1 MERSIILRVMGMDL
15 NKRIMNRLSLLFF
28 LILFSMLLSC
38 TGNKAY
44 DQQLSKADSIMDIA
58 DDSAQIA
65 IKMLDA
71 LKPEWSKFTKA
82 QRMRYDLLYHKAMN
96 KAYIDFTSDST
107 MLAVVDYY
115 EHHGTANDRMLAY
128 YILGCVYRDMHEAP
142 MALEYYNKATEQ
154 ADTAAQDCDYA
165 TLCRVYSQMG
175 VLFSK
180 QYLPYQELFSFEK
193 ATHYAYKAHDT
204 LNAIRY
210 YYNKTGA
217 YTYLDNEDSAIIVN
231 TRAAELFRKHG
242 YDRAADIA
250 FGCNYVYYLKRNNI
264 DKAKKAF
271 EAYNRANFVGNQN
284 YEDSY
289 AFLLY
294 EKGLFFLQTN
304 QLDSAYCKLNESLK
318 FSKSFS
324 NKAIITKTLA
334 QYYLKSNNP
343 ILAAKYAMKST
354 EYNDSDLVR
363 VRKTQ
368 LHQLQAMYDY
378 SRNKRL
384 AMVAEQKSEKRIM
397 VIYVVILCSIILF
410 CLSIFIYKLQMNKK
424 NHRISLIQQ
433 LYNDSLLKL
442 QSNQRELQRVKDLN
456 ELEVIQQKE
465 EVIMNLKNTIK
476 DIREKFSGSLLTD
489 TDIILQNSAI
499 FRKIQFI
506 TLHPKEKLSNEDWIE
521 LSDLIEQLIPSFPQ
535 MLKNRLT
542 EKEYHIC
549 LLIRLHISP
558 SSISNLVGL
567 SNSGVSLSRKRML
580 EKVCG
585 KDGTAKDFDK
595 FILSLYLKENT
606 VKF

>member
-1 MERSIILRVMGMDL
+1 MMERSFILRVMSMDL

-28 LILFSMLLSC
+28 LILLSMLLSC

-115 EHHGTANDRMLAY
+115 EHHGTANDKMLAY

-595 FILSLYLKENT
+595 FILSL
-606 VKF
+606 V

>member
-1 MERSIILRVMGMDL
+1 
-15 NKRIMNRLSLLFF
+15 MNRLSLLFF

-115 EHHGTANDRMLAY
+115 EHHGTANDKMLAY

-521 LSDLIEQLIPSFPQ
+521 LSDFIEQLIPSFPQ

-595 FILSLYLKENT
+595 FILSL
-606 VKF
+606 V

>member
-1 MERSIILRVMGMDL
+1 MERSIIF
-15 NKRIMNRLSLLFF
+15 ILL
-28 LILFSMLLSC
+28 SMLLSC
-38 TGNKAY
+38 TGNKVY
-44 DQQLSKADSIMDIA
+44 DHQLSKADSIMDIA

-115 EHHGTANDRMLAY
+115 EHHGTANDKMLAY
-128 YILGCVYRDMHEAP
+128 YILGCVYRDMHETP

-154 ADTAAQDCDYA
+154 ADTTAQDCDYA

-242 YDRAADIA
+242 YDRDADIA

-271 EAYNRANFVGNQN
+271 EAYNRVNFAGNQN

-324 NKAIITKTLA
+324 NKAITTKTLA

-506 TLHPKEKLSNEDWIE
+506 ILHPKEKLSNEDWIE

-595 FILSLYLKENT
+595 FILSL
-606 VKF
+606 V

>member
-1 MERSIILRVMGMDL
+1 MMERSIILRVMSMDL

-28 LILFSMLLSC
+28 LILLSMLLSC

-58 DDSAQIA
+58 DDSAQIT

-115 EHHGTANDRMLAY
+115 EHHGTANDKMLAY

-154 ADTAAQDCDYA
+154 ADTTAQDCDYA

-242 YDRAADIA
+242 YDRDADIA

-271 EAYNRANFVGNQN
+271 EAYNRVNFAGNQN

-324 NKAIITKTLA
+324 NKAITTKTLA

-506 TLHPKEKLSNEDWIE
+506 ILHPKEKLSNEDWIE

-595 FILSLYLKENT
+595 FILSL
-606 VKF
+606 V

>member
-1 MERSIILRVMGMDL
+1 
-15 NKRIMNRLSLLFF
+15 
-28 LILFSMLLSC
+28 MLLSC

-115 EHHGTANDRMLAY
+115 EHHGTANDKMLAY

-318 FSKSFS
+318 LSKSFS

-585 KDGTAKDFDK
+585 KDGTPKDFDK
-595 FILSLYLKENT
+595 FILSL
-606 VKF
+606 V

>member
-115 EHHGTANDRMLAY
+115 EHHGTANDKMLAY

-271 EAYNRANFVGNQN
+271 EAYNRANFAGNQN

-294 EKGLFFLQTN
+294 EKGLFFLQIN

-318 FSKSFS
+318 LSKSFS
-324 NKAIITKTLA
+324 NKAITTKTLA

-368 LHQLQAMYDY
+368 LHQIQAMYDY

-442 QSNQRELQRVKDLN
+442 QSNQIELQRVKDLN

-476 DIREKFSGSLLTD
+476 DIREKFSGSLLSD

-521 LSDLIEQLIPSFPQ
+521 LSDFIEQLIPSFPQ
-535 MLKNRLT
+535 ILKNRLT

-580 EKVCG
+580 EKVSG

-595 FILSLYLKENT
+595 FILSLS
-606 VKF
+606 

>member
-242 YDRAADIA
+242 YDRDADIA

-271 EAYNRANFVGNQN
+271 EAYNRVNFAGNQN

-294 EKGLFFLQTN
+294 EKGSFFLQTN

-318 FSKSFS
+318 LSKSFS
-324 NKAIITKTLA
+324 NKAITTKTLA
-334 QYYLKSNNP
+334 QYYLKRNNP
-343 ILAAKYAMKST
+343 ILAAMYAMKST

-378 SRNKRL
+378 SRNKNL
-384 AMVAEQKSEKRIM
+384 AIISEKKAEMRTNM
-397 VIYVVILCSIILF
+397 IYIIIIGSIIILF
-410 CLSIFIYKLQMNKK
+410 II
-424 NHRISLIQQ
+424 ISLYKRQLSLKSKKIIIAQQ
-433 LYNDSLLKL
+433 LYNDCLHKL
-442 QSNQRELQRVKDLN
+442 QLLQ
-456 ELEVIQQKE
+456 E
-465 EVIMNLKNTIK
+465 ENKKIIEHRDAADAEKLRKSDEAINKLKNTIK
-476 DIREKFSGSLLTD
+476 DIREKFSTSLMTD
-489 TDIILQNSAI
+489 VDVILQNSTI

-506 TLHPKEKLSNEDWIE
+506 SLHPKERMEKEDWDE
-521 LSDLIEQLIPSFPQ
+521 LEETVGELIPYFSQ
-535 MLKNRLT
+535 ILKNQLT
-542 EKEYHIC
+542 IKEYRIC
-549 LLIRLHISP
+549 LLIRLKFSP
-558 SSISNLVGL
+558 TIIGNIVGL

-595 FILSLYLKENT
+595 FILSL
-606 VKF
+606 V

>member
-1 MERSIILRVMGMDL
+1 MMERSIILRVMSMDL

-115 EHHGTANDRMLAY
+115 EHHGTANDKMLAY
-128 YILGCVYRDMHEAP
+128 YILGCVYRDMHETP

-242 YDRAADIA
+242 YDRDADIA

-271 EAYNRANFVGNQN
+271 EAYNRVNFAGNQN

-318 FSKSFS
+318 LSKSFS
-324 NKAIITKTLA
+324 NKAITTKTLA
-334 QYYLKSNNP
+334 QYYLKRNNP
-343 ILAAKYAMKST
+343 ILAAMYAMKST

-465 EVIMNLKNTIK
+465 EIIMNLKNTIK

-506 TLHPKEKLSNEDWIE
+506 ILHPKEKLSNEDWIE

-595 FILSLYLKENT
+595 FILSL
-606 VKF
+606 V

>member
-115 EHHGTANDRMLAY
+115 EHHGTANDKMLAY

-154 ADTAAQDCDYA
+154 ADTTAQDCDYA

-595 FILSLYLKENT
+595 FILSLS
-606 VKF
+606 

>member
-1 MERSIILRVMGMDL
+1 MMERSIIF
-15 NKRIMNRLSLLFF
+15 ILL
-28 LILFSMLLSC
+28 SMLLSC
-38 TGNKAY
+38 TGNKVY
-44 DQQLSKADSIMDIA
+44 DHQLSKADSIMDIA

-242 YDRAADIA
+242 YDRDADIA

-506 TLHPKEKLSNEDWIE
+506 ILHPKEKLSNEDWIE

-595 FILSLYLKENT
+595 FILSL
-606 VKF
+606 V

>member
-1 MERSIILRVMGMDL
+1 
-15 NKRIMNRLSLLFF
+15 MNRLSLLFF

-71 LKPEWSKFTKA
+71 LKPKWSKFTKA

-115 EHHGTANDRMLAY
+115 EHHGTANDKMLAY
-128 YILGCVYRDMHEAP
+128 YILGCVYRDMHETP

-154 ADTAAQDCDYA
+154 ADTTAQDCDYA

-242 YDRAADIA
+242 YDRDADIA

-271 EAYNRANFVGNQN
+271 EAYNRVNFAGNQN

-324 NKAIITKTLA
+324 NKAITTKTLA

-506 TLHPKEKLSNEDWIE
+506 ILHPKEKLSNEDWIE

-595 FILSLYLKENT
+595 FILSL
-606 VKF
+606 V

>member
-1 MERSIILRVMGMDL
+1 MMERSFILRVMSMDL

-28 LILFSMLLSC
+28 LILLSMLLSC

-115 EHHGTANDRMLAY
+115 EHHGTANDKMLAY

-304 QLDSAYCKLNESLK
+304 QLVSAYCKLNESLK

-506 TLHPKEKLSNEDWIE
+506 TLHPKEKLSNENWIE
-521 LSDLIEQLIPSFPQ
+521 LSDFIEQLIPSFPQ
-535 MLKNRLT
+535 ILKNRLT

-595 FILSLYLKENT
+595 FILSL
-606 VKF
+606 V

>member
-1 MERSIILRVMGMDL
+1 MEKSIIF
-15 NKRIMNRLSLLFF
+15 ILL
-28 LILFSMLLSC
+28 SMLLSC

-58 DDSAQIA
+58 DDSAQIT

-115 EHHGTANDRMLAY
+115 EHHGTANDKMLAY
-128 YILGCVYRDMHEAP
+128 YILGCVYRDMHETP

-231 TRAAELFRKHG
+231 TKAAELFRKHG
-242 YDRAADIA
+242 YDRDADIA

-271 EAYNRANFVGNQN
+271 EAYNRVNFAGNQN

-318 FSKSFS
+318 LSKSFS
-324 NKAIITKTLA
+324 NKAITTKTLA
-334 QYYLKSNNP
+334 QYYLKRNNP
-343 ILAAKYAMKST
+343 ILAAMYAMKST

-476 DIREKFSGSLLTD
+476 SLVST
-489 TDIILQNSAI
+489 
-499 FRKIQFI
+499 
-506 TLHPKEKLSNEDWIE
+506 
-521 LSDLIEQLIPSFPQ
+521 
-535 MLKNRLT
+535 KN
-542 EKEYHIC
+542 
-549 LLIRLHISP
+549 
-558 SSISNLVGL
+558 
-567 SNSGVSLSRKRML
+567 
-580 EKVCG
+580 
-585 KDGTAKDFDK
+585 D
-595 FILSLYLKENT
+595 
-606 VKF
+606 

>member
-1 MERSIILRVMGMDL
+1 MMERSIILRVMGMDL

-44 DQQLSKADSIMDIA
+44 DQQLNKADSIMDIA

-115 EHHGTANDRMLAY
+115 EHHGTANDKMLAY

-231 TRAAELFRKHG
+231 TKAAELFRKYG
-242 YDRAADIA
+242 YDRDADIA

-318 FSKSFS
+318 LSKSFS
-324 NKAIITKTLA
+324 NKAITTKTLA

-343 ILAAKYAMKST
+343 ILAAKYAIKST

-368 LHQLQAMYDY
+368 LHQIQAMYDY

-397 VIYVVILCSIILF
+397 VIYVVILCSTILF

-521 LSDLIEQLIPSFPQ
+521 LSDFIEQLIPSFPQ

-595 FILSLYLKENT
+595 FILSLS
-606 VKF
+606 